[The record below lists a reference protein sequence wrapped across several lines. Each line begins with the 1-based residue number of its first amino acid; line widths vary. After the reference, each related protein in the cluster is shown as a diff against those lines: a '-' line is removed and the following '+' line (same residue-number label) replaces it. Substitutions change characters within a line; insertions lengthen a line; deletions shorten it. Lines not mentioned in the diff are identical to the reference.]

1 MITTFAVVANRNAFA
16 ASFNIIRLP
25 KYCMTYVIGVP
36 AVLARELPPSSPSI
50 PTPNVVALSPRGHR
64 DPSSTSLHTYVLRI
78 YIIFATRDSSRK
90 SYPSSAIGDAH
101 DHYNHYNN
109 QRHPPLTP
117 LRTHRARVPTW
128 IGDDFLAS
136 FRVGGSGNPETHFRR
151 PTHTS
156 NTVRA
161 YHDHHYN

>member
-1 MITTFAVVANRNAFA
+1 MH
-16 ASFNIIRLP
+16 LP
-25 KYCMTYVIGVP
+25 LPSTSTKYCMTYVIAVP
-36 AVLARELPPSSPSI
+36 AVLARELPPSSPTI

-64 DPSSTSLHTYVLRI
+64 DPSSTSLHTIDKRSGK
-78 YIIFATRDSSRK
+78 ATRDSSRK

-109 QRHPPLTP
+109 QRRLLGHPPLTP

-136 FRVGGSGNPETHFRR
+136 CHSLYIRYVHYTLVGRR
-151 PTHTS
+151 LL
-156 NTVRA
+156 
-161 YHDHHYN
+161 HDAQKYDCIWCHM